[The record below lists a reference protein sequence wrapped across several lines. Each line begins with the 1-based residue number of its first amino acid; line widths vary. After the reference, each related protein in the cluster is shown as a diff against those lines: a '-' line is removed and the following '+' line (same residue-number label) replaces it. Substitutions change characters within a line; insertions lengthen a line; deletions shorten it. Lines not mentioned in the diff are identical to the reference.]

1 MKPFNE
7 SRIDLFFPV
16 IFLLLAAAYIIWT
29 WNCELA
35 GMGGDNAVYLLTAK
49 YYSPWSSSS
58 DLAEHFALRS
68 QYPPLYPLILGLFGG
83 GDSVLMAHLI
93 TTGFFLLILL
103 AFRMWLLTLGI
114 GRLTAN
120 LAVILFALLPG
131 TVKTAMFVWSENL
144 FLLFTLLVFAMTARF
159 EEKNRSLSLLVAAF
173 LIIGATLTRTA
184 GISLVAAFLVYLFFK
199 RPKGGLVIGLFAT
212 FPVLISILMKNFA
225 TASKGT
231 GYLEAFIAHYRE
243 APVSKL
249 IAQVNIES
257 NALWKGWLS
266 NFEPGALSLLI
277 TFFLILCL
285 MGLVIGFYQRR
296 LDSFYLFFYFLIILV
311 WPYPAEAKRLMY
323 AVIPILMGQGV
334 LFLNQLTR
342 LAIERRS
349 FQPAAILLFV
359 LLVISLPGT
368 IFMAGR
374 FIQPVPPE
382 MQNYKRNK
390 YFYLSDPMAAMAQT
404 LNVKVLFE
412 DLRSLDS
419 KLPTNALIY
428 GVKPSIIA
436 FHANRLTLKAP
447 GPNSDWDSFFKNA
460 APDSTYFYLM
470 GTTSPANKIPYYP
483 LALIRNR
490 LDILNIVKPYEA
502 SNAPVVAMLARVRN

>member
-1 MKPFNE
+1 MKPFNKP
-7 SRIDLFFPV
+7 RTDLFFLAV
-16 IFLLLAAAYIIWT
+16 FLLLAGAYIIWT
-29 WNCELA
+29 WNHELA

-49 YYSPWSSSS
+49 YFSPWSSSS

-68 QYPPLYPLILGLFGG
+68 QYPPLYPLLLGLFGG

-93 TTGFFLLILL
+93 TTGFLLLILL
-103 AFRMWLLTLGI
+103 AFRTWLLTLGI

-131 TVKTAMFVWSENL
+131 TVKTAMFLWSENL
-144 FLLFTLLVFAMTARF
+144 FLLFTLFVFALTARF
-159 EEKNRSLSLLVAAF
+159 EEKNRSLYLLAAAF

-184 GISLVAAFLVYLFFK
+184 GISLVAAFLVYLLFK
-199 RPKGGLVIGLFAT
+199 RPKGGLVMGLLAT
-212 FPVLISILMKNFA
+212 FPVLISILMKYFGIA
-225 TASKGT
+225 RKGT
-231 GYLEAFIAHYRE
+231 GYLGDFIAHYRE
-243 APVSKL
+243 DPASKL
-249 IAQVNIES
+249 IAQINIES
-257 NALWKGWLS
+257 NALWKGWVS
-266 NFEPGALSLLI
+266 NFEPATLSLLV
-277 TFFLILCL
+277 TLFLILCL

-323 AVIPILMGQGV
+323 AVIPILMGQGI
-334 LFLNQLTR
+334 LFISQLAR
-342 LAIERRS
+342 LTTKNKL
-349 FQPAAILLFV
+349 FQPAAIFLFV

-368 IFMAGR
+368 IFMAQR

-382 MQNYKRNK
+382 LENYKRNK
-390 YFYLSDPMAAMAQT
+390 YFYLSNPMAAMAQT

-436 FHANRLTLKAP
+436 FHANRLALKAP
-447 GPNSDWDSFFKNA
+447 DPNSDWDSFFRDTA
-460 APDSTYFYLM
+460 SDSTYFYLM
-470 GTTSPANKIPYYP
+470 GTTSPANKTPYYP
-483 LALIRNR
+483 LELIRNR
-490 LDILNIVKPYEA
+490 LEILYIVKPYEA
-502 SNAPVVAMLARVRN
+502 SNAPMVAILARVRN